1 MEAIDVEE
9 IFEVKK
15 TKPTTIELERMR
27 EISKI
32 FNSATDIS
40 EFKVKLDLAGISF
53 EQAEKEYTK
62 LVAANWPKFLEL
74 FKDPKREV
82 FSFRKYMKLKPR
94 TSSLSGLKSKP
105 KLPWM
110 IKKGKLKTEIKA
122 AVGEQDKCFGC
133 RCSSLKSLKELH
145 GFDFEMEL
153 VQTMLYELA
162 F

>member
-1 MEAIDVEE
+1 MEAIYIEE
-9 IFEVKK
+9 TFEVKK
-15 TKPTTIELERMR
+15 TKPTTIESERMR

-32 FNSATDIS
+32 FNSTTDIS
-40 EFKVKLDLAGISF
+40 EFKVKLDLVGMSF
-53 EQAEKEYTK
+53 EQVEKEYTK

-82 FSFRKYMKLKPR
+82 FSFKKYMKQNPK
-94 TSSLSGLKSKP
+94 TNSISGFKAKP

-110 IKKGKLKTEIKA
+110 IKKGKLKTEIKTA
-122 AVGEQDKCFGC
+122 DGEQDRCFSC